1 MTSHAPAP
9 IFVFAVADGRFLHG
23 NVIPNPDGPGRF
35 IGFTAAS
42 LSDALVA
49 YDSVARVAGSF
60 SLTTHG
66 SSKVDFEFVRPGFLG
81 RFAQRLRWPATH
93 VVLDIWFEVDPDD
106 DLPDVWLLSIDNG
119 RRFVERAFA
128 NNADTTLW
136 RDLQDIARDDRDR
149 PAFTNTRTPHE

>member
-66 SSKVDFEFVRPGFLG
+66 SSKVDFEFVRPGFDTDNAG
-81 RFAQRLRWPATH
+81 AAAEVARAM
-93 VVLDIWFEVDPDD
+93 LDRGAALE
-106 DLPDVWLLSIDNG
+106 S
-119 RRFVERAFA
+119 
-128 NNADTTLW
+128 
-136 RDLQDIARDDRDR
+136 
-149 PAFTNTRTPHE
+149 